1 MAFKNSTGKS
11 TVTKYG
17 EPYLYGSADV
27 TTSTLNTSDA
37 QYWLGYIYR
46 SIGTDNI
53 VNLAISKT
61 GMLINSE
68 VAGPKIIFK
77 SSNQN
82 INNYTLYD
90 ISEPTS
96 YSFGEPIAI
105 NDKYFFMTVKNT
117 TYSSQTNT
125 VSMYIHN
132 GTSGTRSAA
141 VQSIY
146 LTPPTIKT
154 SSPNAGEIKDIAVY
168 KDKLI
173 IYHLSNNNNAYI
185 YTTPLGVSTTPNE
198 NDNKEVENTNFVHYN
213 FRSTKDKMCVG
224 NDRIVVSN
232 GYATGA
238 APYSFSIY
246 DLELNLIKSVSLP
259 TNLPGMSENG
269 PINED
274 GGTKQ
279 ISIGCGRIVISDPYW
294 GKGAFQGGTGSTQG
308 YVLVYDLNGN
318 LMWYKKGSSNTQFGS
333 STVVTNGRVYIS
345 AMQESPSNLF
355 YAGAIYEYDL
365 DGNFIYKVK
374 SNTNLD
380 YFGEHMKS
388 DGNILLMKKGQGV
401 TYIRLDPK
409 IHTAHDKIY
418 NEV

>member
-37 QYWLGYIYR
+37 QFWLGYIGL
-46 SIGTDNI
+46 SLDG
-53 VNLAISKT
+53 VLQNLAISKT
-61 GMLINSE
+61 GILINESG
-68 VAGPKIIFK
+68 GPKIAFK
-77 SSNQN
+77 DSNSN
-82 INNYTLYD
+82 INNYTLNA
-90 ISEPTS
+90 ISNS
-96 YSFGEPIAI
+96 YSFGVPTAI

-117 TYSSQTNT
+117 TYSSLTNT

-132 GTSGTRSAA
+132 DTSGNRSALA
-141 VQSIY
+141 LTY
-146 LTPPTIKT
+146 NLTPPTIKT

-185 YTTPLGVSTTPNE
+185 YTTPLTVSTAPNE
-198 NDNKEVENTNFVHYN
+198 NNNKEVENTSFVHQN
-213 FRSTKDKMCVG
+213 FRNIQDKMCVG

-238 APYSFSIY
+238 ATYSFSIY

-274 GGTKQ
+274 TNATKQ
-279 ISIGCGRIVISDPYW
+279 ISIGCGRIVISDPAW
-294 GKGAFQGGTGSTQG
+294 GKGAYAGGTGDTQG

-345 AMQESPSNLF
+345 AVQESPSNLF

-365 DGNFIYKVK
+365 DGNFIHKIE

-380 YFGEHMKS
+380 YFGQHMKS
-388 DGNILLMKKGQGV
+388 DGNILLMSKGNEV

-409 IHTAHDKIY
+409 IHTAYDKIY